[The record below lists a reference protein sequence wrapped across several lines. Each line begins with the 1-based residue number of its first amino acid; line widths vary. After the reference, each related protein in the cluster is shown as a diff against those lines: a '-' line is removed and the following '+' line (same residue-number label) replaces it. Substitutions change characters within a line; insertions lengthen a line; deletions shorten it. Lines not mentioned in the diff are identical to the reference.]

1 MSKVVKF
8 PSKVRKEGKIT
19 IPIEH
24 RKLLGIKRGDIV
36 EVSLHKPEWY
46 ELLNW
51 DEIDLSEVNMKAFP
65 KEAVE
70 YIRTHTKQFLTG

>member
-1 MSKVVKF
+1 MSKTVKF

-19 IPIEH
+19 IPVEH

-46 ELLNW
+46 ELLDWN
-51 DEIDLSEVNMKAFP
+51 EIDMSLVNLKAFP

-70 YIRTHTKQFLTG
+70 YIRNHTKQFLTG